1 MSHVSIYESCL
12 LIWVVPPYVSHVSI
26 YESCLHTLDISK
38 YESCLSEVSIYE
50 SYFYVSDV
58 SIYQPCLHIWVMCQY
73 MSHISIYES
82 CLHIWV
88 MSHICSDVSIVQDV
102 SQSFNGNMTH
112 IWKHDS
118 HMGAWLIYLD
128 MTHIWN
134 CLTWNLNRSR
144 CVRLL
149 NTHVFFRHMSPS
161 CQISLHIWI
170 TFFFRVRCL
179 HICVMSH
186 IFKHL
191 RECENMDSWEYEC
204 IAHVASML
212 TSCEMQCLYMYE
224 SCHTFKRVRES
235 RFLRIWIHRLKWNVS
250 TRMSHATHSR
260 ECENVE
266 SWEYESVMS
275 HVWPHRVECLHVY
288 ASCHTFKVMRGHR
301 V

>member
-1 MSHVSIYESCL
+1 ME
-12 LIWVVPPYVSHVSI
+12 
-26 YESCLHTLDISK
+26 T
-38 YESCLSEVSIYE
+38 
-50 SYFYVSDV
+50 SD
-58 SIYQPCLHIWVMCQY
+58 Q
-73 MSHISIYES
+73 
-82 CLHIWV
+82 
-88 MSHICSDVSIVQDV
+88 
-102 SQSFNGNMTH
+102 NMTH
-112 IWKHDS
+112 IWRYLTWVEGMHDVDVSFHMSPYQKDDSYMEKSVLNVWYDSYMETWLTHGDMTHIWRQDSRMGAWLVYGDMTHIWKRDS

-250 TRMSHATHSR
+250 TRMCHATHSR
-260 ECENVE
+260 ECDNVE